1 VATNVQGGAV
11 GTYSPFYSYNLQT
24 ETKINIDELIY
35 TLSPLDLP
43 LLTGIGGNG
52 NPLIPRQPVDNTIF
66 YWLEEDVPLPRGTLL
81 TALADGTSSTS
92 VVVNT
97 GEGIKFHAGDGIR
110 IDDEVMTVTSVSSD
124 TLTVIRGLSTLTNT
138 AGAAHATGAEVIGL
152 GTVLIEG
159 ALGISNYAGRD
170 RYSNYTQIFSTT
182 VQVSRTEQR
191 IPKYGVPNELNRQL
205 ANSMH
210 AVWQGVEQAAV
221 YGIPFQHASTF
232 RRQTGGLSS
241 FLTTNTDAASS
252 WLTISS
258 IEQMQQL
265 AFNRGGMFPT
275 IIAKPQTYAALNN
288 LAGNERIATVTLD
301 DARRGRSVAR
311 TVMTEFGDCELYRSR
326 WIKSNEA
333 YGYNSENFIMRQF
346 QPMVTERLAKTDDT
360 DKYMVVM
367 EAGFEVKGQAHMGK
381 WTNLDVT
388 SAMPGTGLA

>member
-1 VATNVQGGAV
+1 MATNVQGGAV
-11 GTYSPFYSYNLQT
+11 GTYSPFYSYNLQV

-66 YWLEEDVPLPRGTLL
+66 YWLEEDVPLPRGTLA
-81 TALADGTSSTS
+81 TPHTDGTTSTS
-92 VVVNT
+92 VVLQT

-110 IDDEVMTVTSVSSD
+110 IDNEVMTVTSVSTD
-124 TLTVIRGLSTLTNT
+124 TLTVIRGTAALTNT
-138 AGAAHATGAEVIGL
+138 TGAAHAVGAEVIGL
-152 GTVLIEG
+152 GTVLVEG
-159 ALGISNYAGRD
+159 SLGISNYAGRD
-170 RYSNYTQIFSTT
+170 KYSNYTQIFSST

-191 IPKYGVPNELNRQL
+191 IPKYGVPNELNRQM
-205 ANSMH
+205 ANSMQ

-221 YGIPFQHASTF
+221 YGVKHEHTTTF
-232 RRQTGGLSS
+232 RRQTGGLSH
-241 FLTTNTDAASS
+241 FLTSNVDAASS

-258 IEQMQQL
+258 IEAMQQL
-265 AFNRGGMFPT
+265 AFNRGGMFQT

-288 LAGNERIATVTLD
+288 LSGNERISTVTLD

-311 TVMTEFGDCELYRSR
+311 TVMTEFGDTELYRSR

-333 YGYNSENFIMRQF
+333 YGYNAENFIMRQL
-346 QPMVTERLAKTDDT
+346 QPMITERLAKTDDT
-360 DKYMVVM
+360 DKYMMVM
-367 EAGFEVKGQAHMGK
+367 EGGFEVKGQAHMGK

>member
-1 VATNVQGGAV
+1 MAINVQGGAV
-11 GTYSPFYSYNLQT
+11 GTYSPFYSYNLQV

-35 TLSPLDLP
+35 TLSPMDLP

-52 NPLIPRQPVDNTIF
+52 NPLVPRQPVDNTEF
-66 YWLEEDVPLPRGTLL
+66 YWLEEDVPLPRGTLA
-81 TALADGTSSTS
+81 TAMADTTTGT
-92 VVVNT
+92 VVVAT
-97 GEGIKFHAGDGIR
+97 GEGIKFHSGDGIR
-110 IDDEVMTVTSVSSD
+110 IDGEVMVVSTVSTD
-124 TLTVIRGLSTLTNT
+124 TLTVIRATSALTNT
-138 AGAAHATGAEVIGL
+138 TPTTHAVGAEVIGL

-159 ALGISNYAGRD
+159 ALGVSNYAGRD

-191 IPKYGVPNELNRQL
+191 IPKYGVPNELNRQMG
-205 ANSMH
+205 NSMQ

-221 YGIPFQHASTF
+221 YGVKHQNTTTF
-232 RRQTGGLSS
+232 RRQTGGLGH
-241 FLTTNTDAASS
+241 FVTTNVDAASS

-258 IEQMQQL
+258 IEAMQQL
-265 AFNRGGMFPT
+265 AFNRGGMFQT

-288 LAGNERIATVTLD
+288 LSGNERISTVTLD

-311 TVMTEFGDCELYRSR
+311 TVMTEFGDTELYRSR

-333 YGYNSENFIMRQF
+333 YGYNAENFIMRQL
-346 QPMVTERLAKTDDT
+346 QPMITERLAKTDDT
-360 DKYMVVM
+360 DKYMMVM

-381 WTNLDVT
+381 FTNLDVT